1 MRKGKQ
7 MSGLLIAVSRQT
19 LFLAESKIAG
29 CWNCTERADTLF
41 ERVVDA
47 TVQHSEPASYVLP
60 MPALC
65 PMCHSPIIESTP
77 VQLRQRAREILFD
90 NRLQKKR

>member
-1 MRKGKQ
+1 MA
-7 MSGLLIAVSRQT
+7 GLLIAVSRQT

-41 ERVVDA
+41 EHVVDA
-47 TVQHSEPASYVLP
+47 TAKPSEPASYVLP

-77 VQLRQRAREILFD
+77 VQLREKARELLVD
-90 NRLQKKR
+90 GRLQKKQR

>member
-1 MRKGKQ
+1 MA
-7 MSGLLIAVSRQT
+7 GLLIAVSRQT

-41 ERVVDA
+41 EHVVDA
-47 TVQHSEPASYVLP
+47 TSRGEEPASYVLP

-77 VQLRQRAREILFD
+77 VQLREHARDLLFD
-90 NRLQKKR
+90 DRLERSRLQKKS

>member
-1 MRKGKQ
+1 MA
-7 MSGLLIAVSRQT
+7 GLLIAVSRQT

-41 ERVVDA
+41 EHVVDA
-47 TVQHSEPASYVLP
+47 TAQSHEQASYVLP

-77 VQLRQRAREILFD
+77 VQLRDSARELLFD
-90 NRLQKKR
+90 GKLQRKR

>member
-1 MRKGKQ
+1 MA
-7 MSGLLIAVSRQT
+7 GLLIAVSRQT

-41 ERVVDA
+41 EHVVDA
-47 TVQHSEPASYVLP
+47 TAQRNEPASYVLP

-77 VQLRQRAREILFD
+77 VQLRERSRELLFD
-90 NRLQKKR
+90 GKLQKKR